1 MGALQANPALTPT
14 QIYQALRSSA
24 LPMANPSPNLQSGYG
39 FVQANTQI
47 TSFTGGNPALQ
58 PEKSDSYTVGLQYH
72 ASWAETGITDKL
84 ERLIESALR
93 GSHEEVFAAIQ
104 ERHRR
109 LAAEL
114 QIPVSAALER
124 QFQELGQ
131 ISAGV
136 ALVGELSDRT
146 RARVM
151 AAGELMATDLGARFL
166 KSQGLDAH
174 WLDARTVLKADERRG
189 GSAKASV
196 LNATCIFTPD
206 EAFRERP

>member
-1 MGALQANPALTPT
+1 MDRSEVRWHQRFLAGQLAQHRADHALTSERGARVL
-14 QIYQALRSSA
+14 IVHSA
-24 LPMANPSPNLQSGYG
+24 
-39 FVQANTQI
+39 V
-47 TSFTGGNPALQ
+47 
-58 PEKSDSYTVGLQYH
+58 
-72 ASWAETGITDKL
+72 TGITDKL
-84 ERLIESALR
+84 EKLIESALH

-109 LAAEL
+109 LATEL
-114 QIPVSAALER
+114 EIPVSLALER

-136 ALVGELSDRT
+136 ALVGELSDKT

-196 LNATCIFTPD
+196 LMPPASS
-206 EAFRERP
+206 RPMKPSVSN